1 MRVRR
6 IPVYLYRNKTNGNTR
21 ESLALMRMSEATA
34 LGLHAMVLAAR
45 AEGAVSVPAVAEEL
59 HASEAHLAKVL
70 HTLTRA
76 GLLESKRGPNGGY
89 TLAKPGSETTL
100 LDVYETLEGPVR
112 RDGCL
117 FTKPVCK
124 QMGCILGD
132 LVERV
137 RNDVFRYLSMTTLE
151 DAANGRRR

>member
-1 MRVRR
+1 M
-6 IPVYLYRNKTNGNTR
+6 K
-21 ESLALMRMSEATA
+21 MSEATA

-45 AEGAVSVPAVAEEL
+45 AEGAVSAPAIAEEL

-89 TLAKPGSETTL
+89 ILAKPGSKTTL

-117 FTKPVCK
+117 FAKPVCNQVK
-124 QMGCILGD
+124 CILGG

-137 RNDVFRYLSMTTLE
+137 RNEVIEYMAATTLE
-151 DAANGRRR
+151 DAANDRRR

>member
-1 MRVRR
+1 
-6 IPVYLYRNKTNGNTR
+6 
-21 ESLALMRMSEATA
+21 LANLMKMSEATT
-34 LGLHAMVLAAR
+34 LGLHAMVLATQ
-45 AEGAVSVPAVAEEL
+45 AEGAISSPAIAEEL

-89 TLAKPGSETTL
+89 ILAKPGSKTTL
-100 LDVYETLEGPVR
+100 LDVYEALEGPVR

-117 FTKPVCK
+117 FAKPVCN
-124 QMGCILGD
+124 QVECILGG

-137 RNDVFRYLSMTTLE
+137 RKEVLEHLAATTLE

>member
-1 MRVRR
+1 M
-6 IPVYLYRNKTNGNTR
+6 K
-21 ESLALMRMSEATA
+21 MSEATA
-34 LGLHAMVLAAR
+34 LGLHAMVLATR
-45 AEGAVSVPAVAEEL
+45 AEGAISAPAIAAEL

-70 HTLTRA
+70 HALTRA

-89 TLAKPGSETTL
+89 TLAKPGSKTTL
-100 LDVYETLEGPVR
+100 LDVYEALEGPVR

-117 FTKPVCK
+117 FAKPVCN
-124 QMGCILGD
+124 QVECILGG

-137 RNDVFRYLSMTTLE
+137 RNEVIGYLATTTLE

>member
-1 MRVRR
+1 M
-6 IPVYLYRNKTNGNTR
+6 K
-21 ESLALMRMSEATA
+21 MSEATA

-45 AEGAVSVPAVAEEL
+45 AEGAVSAPAIAEEL

-89 TLAKPGSETTL
+89 ILAKPGSKTTL

-117 FTKPVCK
+117 FAKPVCNQVK
-124 QMGCILGD
+124 CILGG

-137 RNDVFRYLSMTTLE
+137 RNEVIEYMAATTLE